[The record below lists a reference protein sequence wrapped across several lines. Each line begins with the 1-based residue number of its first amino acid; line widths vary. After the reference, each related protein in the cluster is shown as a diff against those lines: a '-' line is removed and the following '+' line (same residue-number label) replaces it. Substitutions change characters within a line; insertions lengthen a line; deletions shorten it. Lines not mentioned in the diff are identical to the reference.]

1 MHRLALSFSLLA
13 ASWWPLSAAATEPF
27 THVVL
32 ISVDGLHAQDL
43 QDWISAHPDSQL
55 ALWSQQARLYS
66 AAYTPGPADSFP
78 GLEALISGADPQ
90 LSGLWYDVSW
100 DRRLSPPASHCQVR
114 GTTVRFDE
122 SLDDHQGHIDPQR
135 LPRDPDHG
143 CQVVWPHQYVRVNN
157 VFSVVH
163 QHHLRTAWMDKH
175 PAYEFVQGPNGDAVD
190 DLWTPEI
197 GANFE
202 GVVQTDNHIT
212 GSLARTEAYDQGKM
226 QALSF
231 ELQGR
236 GHDGHQAG
244 PVPALLGLNLQSVSV
259 AQKLF
264 GYDAAQQPTPPLQQA
279 LAFCD
284 AQLRH
289 LQATL
294 TAQHL
299 NTHTLLIIT
308 AKHGN
313 SPMRSERVR
322 HVDVDQLRAAIA
334 QAAPGALAHLT
345 ADDVALI
352 WLHQAGDAGRLR
364 QALLAQA
371 DQLGIARIVDNDAAT
386 HDARTP
392 DLIVITQPGVIYGSS
407 KTHKKAEHGG
417 FAADDR
423 HVALMLVDHAP
434 GQVISTRVSTQQVA
448 PTILQALHLPL
459 AELDAWTQEKVPVLP
474 DTSTLAQ
481 H

>member
-1 MHRLALSFSLLA
+1 MRHLAFYCFLLA
-13 ASWWPLSAAATEPF
+13 ASLCSLRTMAADPF

-43 QDWISAHPDSQL
+43 QDWIAAHPDSQL

-100 DRRLSPPASHCQVR
+100 DRRLSPPASSCQVR

-157 VFSVVH
+157 VFSVAH

-175 PAYEFVQGPNGDAVD
+175 PAYEFVQGPSGDAVD

-202 GVVQTDNHIT
+202 GIAQNDNRIT
-212 GSLARTEAYDQGKM
+212 GSLAQTEAYDQGKM
-226 QALSF
+226 RALRF

-236 GHDGHQAG
+236 GHDGHQVA

-284 AQLRH
+284 AQLQQ

-294 TAQHL
+294 TAEHL
-299 NTHTLLIIT
+299 DAHTLIILT

-313 SPMRSERVR
+313 SPIRSDRLR
-322 HVDVDQLRAAIA
+322 HIDVAQLRAAIA
-334 QAAPGALAHLT
+334 AAVPGALAHLT

-352 WLHQAGDAGRLR
+352 WLHQAADAHRLR

-371 DQLGIARIVDNDAAT
+371 DALGIARIIEHGTTPDT
-386 HDARTP
+386 RTP
-392 DLIVITQPGVIYGSS
+392 DLIVITQPGVIYGSATT
-407 KTHKKAEHGG
+407 KKKAEHGG
-417 FAADDR
+417 YADDDR

-434 GQVISTRVSTQQVA
+434 GQVITSRVSTRQVA
-448 PTILQALHLPL
+448 PSILQALQLPL
-459 AELDAWTQEKVPVLP
+459 AELDAWAREHVPVLP
-474 DTSTLAQ
+474 ATETSARP
-481 H
+481 